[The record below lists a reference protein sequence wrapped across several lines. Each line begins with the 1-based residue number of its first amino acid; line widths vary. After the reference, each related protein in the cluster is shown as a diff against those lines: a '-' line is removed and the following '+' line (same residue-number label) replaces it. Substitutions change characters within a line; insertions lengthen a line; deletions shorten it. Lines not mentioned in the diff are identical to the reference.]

1 MASEPNKI
9 GQASLNILLLSGPV
23 LGIATKG
30 FAPLLALSGMLAIV
44 AMVMQPTSLK
54 EINWKSAAPA
64 LPFFIFLGLSLFW
77 TRADNGAESFLVLI
91 SVIVFTFCLSSVF
104 FKTTEEWKKNIETGS
119 VFPFFLV
126 Y

>member
-54 EINWKSAAPA
+54 EINWKSAAYSLA
-64 LPFFIFLGLSLFW
+64 FLCLLGFEPFLDA
-77 TRADNGAESFLVLI
+77 RR
-91 SVIVFTFCLSSVF
+91 
-104 FKTTEEWKKNIETGS
+104 
-119 VFPFFLV
+119 
-126 Y
+126 